1 MIKLS
6 KKWDYAIKSIIYLA
20 KNQNNILKI
29 SDISNELKI
38 SEAFLRR
45 IINDF
50 EKSWILKT
58 IKWRNWGVTFHREL
72 NEINLYDILNII
84 WEDLNISDCTA
95 GHNCSMQNVCLTTDV
110 FKWLQKGFNGILRLY
125 TLDKI
130 VKNDN

>member
-29 SDISNELKI
+29 SNISIELK
-38 SEAFLRR
+38 
-45 IINDF
+45 
-50 EKSWILKT
+50 ILKT
-58 IKWRNWGVTFHREL
+58 IKWRNWGVIFNREL
-72 NEINLYDILNII
+72 KEINLYDILNII

-110 FKWLQKGFNGILRLY
+110 FKWLQKGFNGILKLY

-130 VKNDN
+130 LKNDN

>member
-6 KKWDYAIKSIIYLA
+6 KKGDYAIKSIIYLA

-29 SDISNELKI
+29 SDISSELKI

-50 EKSWILKT
+50 EKSGILKT
-58 IKWRNWGVTFHREL
+58 IKGRNGGVTFHREL
-72 NEINLYDILNII
+72 KEINLYDILNII
-84 WEDLNISDCTA
+84 GEDLNISDCTA
-95 GHNCSMQNVCLTTDV
+95 GHNCSMQDVCVTTDV
-110 FKWLQKGFNGILRLY
+110 FKGLQKGFNGILRLY